1 MESHKTCGRTLNYH
15 LLVNR
20 SHKRTERPTKGL
32 LMYTRLQEVTTEN
45 RIHIRENEACAE
57 DDVPHG
63 QHIKAMKNEH
73 AKIKHNMTK
82 AAELITLTYAGR
94 RKEVNSDTG
103 VKDLID
109 KHPFHTNY
117 GEVIAYKIHYTK
129 CTVLAAY
136 RVHFFVSSML

>member
-1 MESHKTCGRTLNYH
+1 MN
-15 LLVNR
+15 
-20 SHKRTERPTKGL
+20 
-32 LMYTRLQEVTTEN
+32 MQ
-45 RIHIRENEACAE
+45 
-57 DDVPHG
+57 
-63 QHIKAMKNEH
+63 
-73 AKIKHNMTK
+73 KIKHNMTK

-117 GEVIAYKIHYTK
+117 GEVIAYKMHYTK